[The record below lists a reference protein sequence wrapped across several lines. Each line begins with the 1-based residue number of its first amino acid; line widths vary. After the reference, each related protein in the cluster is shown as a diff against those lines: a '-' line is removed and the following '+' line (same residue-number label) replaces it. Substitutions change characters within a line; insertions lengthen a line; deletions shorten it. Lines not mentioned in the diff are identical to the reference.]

1 MTNEIPTIQEVIID
15 MLKQG
20 IERIDKARAKL
31 REDFPELFIHKQHT
45 IKDIVIAQFKKNN
58 L

>member
-1 MTNEIPTIQEVIID
+1 MNEIPTIEEVMID

-20 IERIDKARAKL
+20 IEIIDKARVKL

-45 IKDIVIAQFKKNN
+45 IKDIVMAQFKVK
-58 L
+58 

>member
-20 IERIDKARAKL
+20 IEKIDKARAKL
-31 REDFPELFIHKQHT
+31 REATYYKRYSYST
-45 IKDIVIAQFKKNN
+45 I
-58 L
+58 